1 MNSKD
6 IVLITGGSTG
16 MGKATAAQLAKTG
29 ATVVILCR
37 NKERG
42 EKASIDIKTE
52 SGNNAIDL
60 FICDLG
66 NMASIRKF
74 VKEFKV
80 KYTKLNVLINNAGVI
95 LPSRHETSDGYE
107 LQFGVNHLGSF
118 LLTNLLLDT
127 IVNSAPARIINVSS
141 GAHKVGKIHF
151 QDVNLK
157 DNYNLIKAYSQS
169 KLCNILFTYELA
181 ERLKGSKVTVNCL
194 HPGAVATEMGINRK
208 TGFGSTITRMLKPF
222 FQTPLEGASTA
233 IYLATSEEVLDTT
246 GKYFYKKKPI
256 KSSKLS
262 YNKEI
267 SKKLWKLSEK
277 LVDINSDT

>member
-6 IVLITGGSTG
+6 VVLITGGSTG

-42 EKASIDIKTE
+42 KKALIDIKTE

-66 NMASIRKF
+66 NMADIRKF

-118 LLTNLLLDT
+118 LLTNLLLDI
-127 IVNSAPARIINVSS
+127 IVNSSPARIINVSS
-141 GAHKVGKIHF
+141 GAHKIGKIHF
-151 QDVNLK
+151 KDINLK
-157 DNYNLIKAYSQS
+157 NN
-169 KLCNILFTYELA
+169 
-181 ERLKGSKVTVNCL
+181 
-194 HPGAVATEMGINRK
+194 
-208 TGFGSTITRMLKPF
+208 
-222 FQTPLEGASTA
+222 
-233 IYLATSEEVLDTT
+233 
-246 GKYFYKKKPI
+246 
-256 KSSKLS
+256 
-262 YNKEI
+262 
-267 SKKLWKLSEK
+267 
-277 LVDINSDT
+277 

>member
-52 SGNNAIDL
+52 SGNNAVDL